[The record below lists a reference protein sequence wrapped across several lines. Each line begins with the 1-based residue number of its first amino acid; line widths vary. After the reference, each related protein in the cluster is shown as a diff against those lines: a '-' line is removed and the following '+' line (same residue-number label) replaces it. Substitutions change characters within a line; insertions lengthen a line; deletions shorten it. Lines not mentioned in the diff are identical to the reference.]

1 MLENWMPI
9 NASANGQDID
19 QLISYV
25 HVLMLVLFVG
35 WGSFYVYTL
44 IRFRAKNNPK
54 ANPEGVKSHVS
65 SYIEGAVAVFEV
77 ILLIAF
83 SIPLYSRA
91 VTNLPKESDAV
102 VVRVIAEQFAW
113 QIQYPG
119 PDGKFGKTDPKLVD
133 VQTNPLG
140 LDKTDPNALDDFF
153 TTNQLHVPTGKPVI
167 VRITSKDVIHSF
179 GLPNFRV
186 KQDAIPGMEVATW
199 FESNKVGTFNIACSQ
214 LCGNSHYRMR
224 GFVESQDP
232 QAYATWLSEQKP
244 FFAAET
250 GGSSDSFWN

>member
-1 MLENWMPI
+1 MLENFLPVD
-9 NASANGQDID
+9 ASAHGHAID
-19 QLISYV
+19 ELIGYL
-25 HVLMLVLFVG
+25 HILMLVLFVG
-35 WGSFYVYTL
+35 WGAFYLYTL
-44 IRFRAKNNPK
+44 VRFRAKKNPV
-54 ANPEGVKSHVS
+54 AHYQGVKSHAS
-65 SYIEGAVAVFEV
+65 SYIEGLVAVCEV
-77 ILLIAF
+77 ILLVAF

-91 VTNLPKESDAV
+91 VDGLPRESESV

-113 QIQYPG
+113 QIHYPG

-140 LDKTDPNALDDFF
+140 LDKNDSAALDDFF
-153 TTNQLHVPTGKPVI
+153 TTNQMYIPTDKPVI

-199 FESNKVGTFNIACSQ
+199 FQAKREGTFNIACSQ

-224 GFVESQDP
+224 GFVQSVSPEKF
-232 QAYATWLSEQKP
+232 ATWLGEQKP
-244 FFAAET
+244 FFNADDAAS
-250 GGSSDSFWN
+250 GGDFWN